1 MQEFNED
8 YCTIRRDMIS
18 EGNMERKGTEYTR
31 KE

>member
-18 EGNMERKGTEYTR
+18 EGIMERKGTEYRR